1 MNMKKFSLIK
11 IVFITIVVAL
21 FNGCTK
27 DFTSIN
33 QNPNAAIDVPATN
46 VLARGILSSASTL
59 FGERLAIYYTG
70 SYAGHTAAI
79 GLGDYEYRVDINN
92 SMWRNMYIAMNHLVD
107 ASKIAKAV
115 GNTNLYA
122 AALTLKA
129 YNAQKT
135 TDMWDGIPYTE
146 AFRLDSGLLYPK
158 YDNQATVYA
167 AILAELKQASDIFRQ
182 GGVGSIGVGDLIF
195 KGDVVKWRKFC
206 NSLRLRVAIRMSMVD
221 PTSAKTVIS
230 EILGDPASY
239 PVMTANSDNA
249 YLVFPGV
256 APDTEFWFN
265 RVGST
270 GAYID
275 QYRMNDAIISTL
287 KNNNDPRL
295 AVFARLNNNGGYN
308 GYKFGATQLTDP
320 ANNGNNVSGIGA
332 RFGNTPAGFSPFMNC
347 SEIGF
352 ILAEAYQIGLV
363 TGDARAAYEN
373 AITLSMNENGI
384 AAAPITAFLSQPEV
398 AWNKGVTTNLQ
409 KIYLQKWISL
419 FKQSVEAWSEA
430 RRTDVPLLTNVS
442 KDFATNHNRPPFRM
456 AYPDEEKS
464 LNANFPKGY
473 IEKDIFWGTQVWWDK
488 RTGVR

>member
-1 MNMKKFSLIK
+1 MKKFSLVK
-11 IVFITIVVAL
+11 IASITCVLLAL

-33 QNPNAAIDVPATN
+33 QNPNAPTVVPATN

-92 SMWRNMYIAMNHLVD
+92 SMWRGMYVAMNHLVD
-107 ASKIAKAV
+107 AANIAKAA

-129 YNAQKT
+129 YDAQKT

-146 AFRLDSGLLYPK
+146 AFRLDSGFLYPK

-167 AILAELKQASDIFRQ
+167 AILAELKQASEIFKQ
-182 GGVGSIGVGDLIF
+182 GGVGVLGAGDLIF
-195 KGDVVKWRKFC
+195 KGDVSKWRKFC
-206 NSLRLRVAIRMSMVD
+206 NSLRLRVAIRMSIVD
-221 PTSAKTVIS
+221 PTGAKAVIS
-230 EILGDPASY
+230 EISGDPASY
-239 PVMTANSDNA
+239 PVMTANADNA

-265 RVGST
+265 RVGTT

-275 QYRMNDAIISTL
+275 NYRVNDVIISAL

-295 AVFARLNNNGGYN
+295 PVIARLNNNGGYN
-308 GYKFGATQLTDP
+308 GYKFGVTQLTDP
-320 ANNGNNVSGIGA
+320 ANSGNNVSGIGA
-332 RFGNTPAGFSPFMNC
+332 RFGNNPAGFSPFMNC
-347 SEIGF
+347 SEVSF
-352 ILAEAYQIGLV
+352 IMAEARARGLV
-363 TGDARAAYEN
+363 TGDAKAAYEN
-373 AITLSMNENGI
+373 AITLSLTENGI
-384 AAAPITAFLSQPEV
+384 AAGAIPTFLAQREV
-398 AWNKGVTTNLQ
+398 AWNGGTTSNLQ

-419 FKQSVEAWSEA
+419 FKQSVEAWSES
-430 RRTDVPLLTNVS
+430 RRTDVPLMNNVS
-442 KDFATNHNRPPFRM
+442 KDFATDHNRPPFRM

-473 IEKDIFWGTQVWWDK
+473 VEKDIFWGTQVWWDK